1 MDKSTPEKPQ
11 KKSLFSRFRDSKKSV
26 PLSDEDI
33 QKYTGKTREELNAW
47 ADTQPGV
54 GRNQLAGR
62 ATIGPAAGLSGVAMG
77 EGLGGWGWSA
87 EPNDVNRGM
96 KFPPTKKGETE
107 EISEEISEKK

>member
-1 MDKSTPEKPQ
+1 MDKPTPEKPQ

-96 KFPPTKKGETE
+96 KFPPTKAGETQ
-107 EISEEISEKK
+107 EISEKK